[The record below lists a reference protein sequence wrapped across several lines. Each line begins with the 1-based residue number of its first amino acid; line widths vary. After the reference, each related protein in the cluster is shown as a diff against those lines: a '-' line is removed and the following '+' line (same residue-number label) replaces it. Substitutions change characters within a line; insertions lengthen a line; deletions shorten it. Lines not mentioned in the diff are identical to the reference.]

1 MATDPNPTTAG
12 PQAAG
17 PAVGDKPPVQLALW
31 GPSAAGKT
39 VLLAQ
44 LYLYMRRTRVAWEI
58 FPSDKSLDFIRQM
71 RTQMHRQNFFPT
83 ATAVGT
89 EERIVYH
96 FRHRESGAKAS
107 LAVEDRAGVDF
118 ENLQPDAQER
128 LRSAAGL
135 VLLFD
140 PTRNRTQLEIEVAQ
154 TLEDVHVSSGRD
166 VGKDDRPIAA
176 CISKADVL
184 ISSAADLARARDDP
198 DGFVRE
204 RVDSILVDV
213 LERFCSNYRLFPV
226 SAAGLRLR
234 HGVVEPAVFY
244 DENLTPRIGRSG
256 RPFNL
261 MAPFAWVLDRLT
273 GP

>member
-1 MATDPNPTTAG
+1 MSS
-12 PQAAG
+12 
-17 PAVGDKPPVQLALW
+17 GDGSGGGAIQLALW

-44 LYLYMRRTRVAWEI
+44 LYLYMKKTRADWEI
-58 FPSDKSLDFIRQM
+58 FPDAGSLRFIREM
-71 RTQMHRQNFFPT
+71 RAQMHRQNRFPT

-96 FRHRESGAKAS
+96 FRNRETGAKAS

-118 ENLQPDAQER
+118 EDLQPDAQER
-128 LRSAAGL
+128 LRSAQGL

-140 PTRNRTQLEIEVAQ
+140 PTRDRTQLEIEVAQ
-154 TLEDVHVSSGRD
+154 TLEEVHVASGRD
-166 VGKDDRPIAA
+166 VDKDDRPIAV

-184 ISSAADLARARDDP
+184 ISSATDLARARSDP
-198 DGFVRE
+198 GGFVRE
-204 RVDSILVDV
+204 RVDPVLVDV
-213 LERFCSNYRLFPV
+213 LERFCTDYQLFPV

-234 HGVVEPAVFY
+234 YGVVETTVFY
-244 DENLTPRIGRSG
+244 DESLTPRIGRG
-256 RPFNL
+256 GQPFNL

-273 GP
+273 GG